1 MASFGGSSATGDSV
15 NTAALG
21 ADPSQ
26 QPFLTTPQHA

>member
-1 MASFGGSSATGDSV
+1 MASFGGGDAAESL

-21 ADPSQ
+21 ADTSQ